1 MFKNK
6 KVIAI
11 IIAIAIIAGAAGWY
25 AYDRHQSALA
35 AEKARQEELAK
46 AEAEKKAVEEEAAKK
61 AEEEKAA
68 RKAAE
73 EAATKLDE
81 QGRGPLERMME
92 TQKATPE
99 QQKAIEEAMAALTPE
114 EKAKQEEANKKDNA
128 EYDAIRKMLEAYNKA
143 QNSRDY
149 RTVTGLEGIEYMV
162 PDTEFYKW
170 YTDPKKVASVKE
182 VYQDKKLVTAF
193 DGIVIHALRFM
204 EDNFQ
209 RFSDDLYAPRTEA
222 YVEVETIVHD
232 VEPVPSDTRSLMATV
247 LVKKVDGEWK
257 VYHEQELTQ

>member
-11 IIAIAIIAGAAGWY
+11 ILAIAIIVGAAGWY

-35 AEKARQEELAK
+35 AEQARQEELAK
-46 AEAEKKAVEEEAAKK
+46 AEAEKKAAEEEAAKK
-61 AEEEKAA
+61 AEEEK
-68 RKAAE
+68 KAAE

-170 YTDPKKVASVKE
+170 YTNPKKVASVKE

-232 VEPVPSDTRSLMATV
+232 VEPVPSDTRSLMAAV

-257 VYHEQELTQ
+257 VYHEQELTK